1 MAGSRKKT
9 NSARTVNPSVDAT
22 PSALVKSVAEPTQPF
37 DQLIRL
43 IARLIAE
50 EHLRGNRTDDSP
62 SSTTKFSGEKRKKS
76 ESETPLKPRK

>member
-1 MAGSRKKT
+1 MAASRKSRK
-9 NSARTVNPSVDAT
+9 SAGKEKPNVDAP
-22 PSALVKSVAEPTQPF
+22 PSALVKSDGEQVQPF

-50 EHLRGNRTDDSP
+50 EHARGGRTDDSP
-62 SSTTKFSGEKRKKS
+62 SSTTKSSGEKRKKS